1 MKADDRR
8 KLKNRKRR
16 IERRLAPRTWEPR
29 DAPMFLG
36 SNYHY
41 EMGERARGVTVGG
54 LAAIHKMARAVGLI
68 EALDRKIRLLK
79 VHLPYH
85 ESDHVLSIAY
95 NLLAGNTRLEDLELL
110 RQNESYLDL
119 LGAQRIPD
127 PTTAGDF
134 LRRFE
139 EGDIYRLMDAQNEIR
154 VKLWKQQPVEFR
166 KCARIDA
173 DGTLAP
179 TEGEKKEGME
189 YSYKGVWG
197 YHPLI
202 VSLSNTQEPLYIV
215 NRKGNV
221 PSHEQAGDWMD
232 RAIGLCEEAG
242 FEESRMRGDTDFSLT
257 GKLDEW
263 TRRRVKF
270 VLGYDAY
277 PNVKRIAEEQ
287 EEKAWV
293 PLVRPARYE
302 IKTRERKKRSNAK
315 DRVVIERGF
324 KAIRPVKEEVAE
336 FSYQPGKCM
345 RAYRMV
351 VVRKTLAVERGQP
364 LLIPN
369 DVRHFFYITK
379 DPALSA
385 AEVVFEANERCD
397 QENLIEQLKNGVNAL
412 RVPAYDLL
420 SNWAY
425 MVIASLAWTLKAWFA
440 LTLPRAADRE
450 WVLRMEF
457 KRFLNLIIRIP
468 CQVVRAA
475 RQIHLRILSYTNCVR
490 LLFAS
495 TGVFARSASP

>member
-1 MKADDRR
+1 VKANDRR

-16 IERRLAPRTWEPR
+16 IQRRLAPRTWSPQS
-29 DAPMFLG
+29 APMFWG
-36 SNYHY
+36 SNYRY

-54 LAAIHKMARAVGLI
+54 LAAIHKMARSIGLI
-68 EALDRKIRLLK
+68 EALDREVRLLK

-85 ESDHVLSIAY
+85 ESDHVLNIAY
-95 NLLAGNTRLEDLELL
+95 NLMAGNTRLEDLELL
-110 RQNESYLDL
+110 RQNESYLDM

-154 VKLWKQQPVEFR
+154 VKLWKRQPAEFR

-197 YHPLI
+197 YHPLL

-242 FEESRMRGDTDFSLT
+242 FEEIRMRGDTDFSLT

-263 TRRRVKF
+263 TKRGVKF

-277 PNVKRIAEEQ
+277 PNLKLIAEEL

-315 DRVVIERGF
+315 DKVVIERGF

-336 FSYQPGKCM
+336 FSYRPGKCE
-345 RAYRMV
+345 RSYRMV

-369 DVRHFFYITK
+369 DVRHFFYITN
-379 DPALSA
+379 DPVLSA

-397 QENLIEQLKNGVNAL
+397 QENLIEQLKNGVNAM
-412 RVPAYDLL
+412 RVPAYDLM

-450 WVLRMEF
+450 QVLRMEF
-457 KRFLNLIIRIP
+457 KRFLNAIIRIP
-468 CQVVRAA
+468 CQVIRAA
-475 RQIHLRILSYTNCVR
+475 RQIHLRILAYTDSVR

-495 TGVFARSASP
+495 EGVFVRGASP